1 MNRSLNCL
9 MVILSLLSTVW
20 FCGCG
25 GDSSATQAESS
36 AAQDATEQ
44 AAGPQQAVAEYLE
57 AVKLGDAETVNR
69 LLTNAAREKT
79 TELNIAVAP
88 PGSETAE
95 YHVGSSKLIDQEG
108 ETAHV
113 DSSWSDLNAD
123 GDREEYQI
131 TWILRKETEGW
142 RVAGMMGQ
150 FIKDGDMMVFNFENP
165 QEVIRQQD
173 YAQQELERRAAQ
185 QRQARA
191 VSETK
196 RR

>member
-1 MNRSLNCL
+1 
-9 MVILSLLSTVW
+9 LLSTLW
-20 FCGCG
+20 ICGCG

-36 AAQDATEQ
+36 AANGGKEQ
-44 AAGPQQAVAEYLE
+44 VAGPQEAVAEYLE

-69 LLTNAAREKT
+69 LLTTAAREKT

-95 YHVGSSKLIDQEG
+95 YQVGSSQLVDQEG

-113 DSSWSDLNAD
+113 ESSWSDLNAD
-123 GDREEYQI
+123 GEREEYQI
-131 TWILRKETEGW
+131 TWILRLEPQGW

-185 QRQARA
+185 QRQAQSG
-191 VSETK
+191 SESQT
-196 RR
+196 R